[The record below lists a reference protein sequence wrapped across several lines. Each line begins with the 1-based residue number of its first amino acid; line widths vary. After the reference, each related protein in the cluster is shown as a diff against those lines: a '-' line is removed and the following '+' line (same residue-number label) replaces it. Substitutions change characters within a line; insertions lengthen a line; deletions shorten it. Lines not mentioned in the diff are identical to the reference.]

1 MDFSCF
7 SYNAISCFSYN
18 VISCGETRDHIVGE
32 TRDRIVGETRDRI
45 VGETRDHIVGETR
58 DCIVGETRD
67 RISCFSYNVISC
79 FSYNVILLWEI
90 YSHKTNQQNYIFIF
104 IFNFFYLIID
114 LADEKFY
121 IINIQTLCKTD
132 NGDRLPCE
140 IGAIEYSLR
149 GGITKTLHR
158 FIEPGKTVI
167 S

>member
-1 MDFSCF
+1 MDFSSQLTSPVSPSMRDCSEKSILTKQIGNIIYLF
-7 SYNAISCFSYN
+7 SY
-18 VISCGETRDHIVGE
+18 
-32 TRDRIVGETRDRI
+32 
-45 VGETRDHIVGETR
+45 
-58 DCIVGETRD
+58 
-67 RISCFSYNVISC
+67 
-79 FSYNVILLWEI
+79 L
-90 YSHKTNQQNYIFIF
+90 FI
-104 IFNFFYLIID
+104 FYLIID